1 MGKSCWVIG
10 AIGSLAASAVLA
22 GQPPV
27 PMETR
32 SAIPV
37 SGPMLSASAASFS
50 DVELDE
56 VDNFD
61 GWTGSVG
68 FALPVF
74 EHSQL
79 TLNAPLYTDGEGKA
93 TAEPGEESYGSVAP
107 ADYPNLD
114 IEGDGGVWD
123 YTTLEF
129 QSQIWDETDHSYVL
143 GWYAGLGQVHEYL
156 EAKHDGRI
164 YDRINH
170 KGDVYLAGM
179 LAEGDGGWGRWY
191 ANAGA
196 RFYRKSDDLNPAG
209 NDDFDVA
216 DLRLANRFDPWAENL
231 YPVVEVTYLGDFSDV
246 NQASV
251 LPELLY
257 APNDTVNLKTG
268 LTFGAGDG
276 NQFGGQAEIDFF
288 F

>member
-1 MGKSCWVIG
+1 MNTRQWGIG
-10 AIGSLAASAVLA
+10 AACLLATSVALAAK
-22 GQPPV
+22 PPT

-32 SAIPV
+32 SAVPV

-50 DVELDE
+50 DMKLDE

-61 GWTGSVG
+61 GWTGAVG
-68 FALPVF
+68 FAMPLF
-74 EHSQL
+74 ETSQL
-79 TLNAPLYTDGEGKA
+79 TLNMPLYTEGHADA
-93 TAEPGEESYGSVAP
+93 TAPPGESFTLP
-107 ADYPNLD
+107 ASGKYPNLD

-129 QSQIWDETDHSYVL
+129 QSQIWGEQEHGYIL
-143 GWYAGLGQVHEYL
+143 GWYGGAGQVRESL
-156 EAKHDGRI
+156 DAKSDGQL
-164 YDRINH
+164 YDIMNH
-170 KGDVYLAGM
+170 KGDVYLAGL
-179 LAEGDGGWGRWY
+179 LAEGESAWGRWY
-191 ANAGA
+191 ANTGA
-196 RFYRKSDDLNPAG
+196 RFYRKSDDLNPEG

-216 DLRLANRFDPWAENL
+216 DLRVANRFAPWAEDL
-231 YPVVEVTYLGDFSDV
+231 YPVLEVTYMGDFSGI
-246 NQASV
+246 NQTAL

-276 NQFGGQAEIDFF
+276 NRFGGQAEVDFF

>member
-1 MGKSCWVIG
+1 MLKSQWMFG
-10 AIGSLAASAVLA
+10 ALGAFATASALAA
-22 GQPPV
+22 QPPA

-37 SGPMLSASAASFS
+37 AGPMLSASAASFS
-50 DVELDE
+50 DMELDE
-56 VDNFD
+56 VDDFD
-61 GWTGSVG
+61 GWTGSLG

-79 TLNAPLYTDGEGKA
+79 RLDAPLYTDGDGRA
-93 TAEPGEESYGSVAP
+93 TAEPGEESYGPVAP
-107 ADYPNLD
+107 GDYPDLD

-129 QSQIWDETDHSYVL
+129 QSQIWDETSHSYVL
-143 GWYAGLGQVHEYL
+143 GWYAGFGQVRESL
-156 EAKHDGRI
+156 DAKHDGRL
-164 YDRINH
+164 YDVVNH

-191 ANAGA
+191 MNAGA

-209 NDDFDVA
+209 DDDFDVA
-216 DLRLANRFDPWAENL
+216 DLRLANRFAPLAENL
-231 YPVVEVTYLGDFSDV
+231 YPVLEVTYLGDFADV
-246 NQASV
+246 NQASL

-257 APNDTVNLKTG
+257 APNDTVNLKAG
-268 LTFGAGDG
+268 LTVGAGDG